1 MTNRETKLDIIQA
14 LSNRDV
20 YFKQVND
27 VEYRTR
33 CPYCGDSMNNLNT
46 GHMYI
51 RINPD
56 DNFNIV
62 YHCFKCEES
71 GIMTADV
78 LSALDIDDVDIK
90 SGLYTLNKTA
100 KRADN
105 KNIVSGVQNIY
116 FDYKLPEIKLGKK
129 TEYIENRLGIKF
141 SKDDFKKMK
150 VITSLKDFLIL
161 NDIKSI
167 TCDRYIANAIE
178 RDCVGFLSFGNSH
191 ILFRD
196 ITNRGAIR
204 WFKYPITNESRKNRL
219 FYSMAGSVDPLA
231 SEKIQINLAEGVM
244 DTLSE
249 CYNLGFDDSNIM
261 HISVS
266 GKYYDRIL
274 LYLVDL
280 GLVGSNITINIF
292 ADNDAQYNS
301 KNNNPT
307 DINYFRN
314 LLKKYKHLYGEVNIY
329 YNTMGKDIG
338 VPRDEIN
345 LKRYML

>member
-14 LSNRDV
+14 LANRGV
-20 YFKQVND
+20 YFRQVND

-33 CPYCGDSMNNLNT
+33 CPYCGDSQNNLNT
-46 GHMYI
+46 GHLYI

-62 YHCFKCEES
+62 YHCFKCEEA

-78 LSALDIDDVDIK
+78 LSALEIDDVDIK

-100 KRADN
+100 KKSDN
-105 KNIVSGVQNIY
+105 KNILSGTQNVY
-116 FDYKLPEIKLGKK
+116 FDYKLPDIIPGKK
-129 TEYIENRLGIKF
+129 TEYIEKRLGIKF
-141 SKDDFKKMK
+141 SINDFKKMK

-161 NDIKSI
+161 NNIRNLMF
-167 TCDRYIANAIE
+167 DRSIANMIE
-178 RDCVGFLSFGNSH
+178 RDYVGFLSYGNSH

-196 ITNRGAIR
+196 ITEKGKFSWI
-204 WFKYPITNESRKNRL
+204 KYPITHESKKNRL
-219 FYSMAGSVDPLA
+219 FYVMAGEFNPL
-231 SEKIQINLAEGVM
+231 STDKLQINLCEGIL

-249 CYNLGFDDSNIM
+249 CYNLGYDDSNVM

-274 LYLVDL
+274 LYLIDL
-280 GLVGSNITINIF
+280 GVVGSNVTVNIF
-292 ADNDAQYNS
+292 ADNDAQYNH

-307 DINYFRN
+307 DIVYFRN
-314 LLKKYKHLYGEVNIY
+314 LLKRYKHLYGDVNVF
-329 YNTMGKDIG
+329 YNTLGKDIG
-338 VPRDEIN
+338 VPRDKIN
-345 LKRYML
+345 LKRYTI

>member
-1 MTNRETKLDIIQA
+1 MTNKQVKLDLIEA
-14 LSNRDV
+14 LAMRGI

-33 CPYCGDSMNNLNT
+33 CPFCGDSDNPNT

-56 DNFNIV
+56 DDFNVV

-105 KNIVSGVQNIY
+105 KNIISGIQNIY

-141 SKDDFKKMK
+141 TKDDFKKMK

-161 NDIKSI
+161 NNINSI

-204 WFKYPITNESRKNRL
+204 WFKYPITNESKKNRL
-219 FYSMAGSVDPLA
+219 FYSMSGSVDPL
-231 SEKIQINLAEGVM
+231 STDKIQINLAEGIM

-249 CYNLGFDDSNIM
+249 CYNLGYDDSNIM

-274 LYLVDL
+274 LYLIDL

-292 ADNDAQYNS
+292 ADNDAQYNN

-314 LLKKYKHLYGEVNIY
+314 LLKKYKYLYGEINIF

-338 VPRDEIN
+338 VPKEEIN
-345 LKRYML
+345 LKRYLL

>member
-1 MTNRETKLDIIQA
+1 MTNRETTLDIIQA

-116 FDYKLPEIKLGKK
+116 FDYKLPEIKLDKK

-161 NDIKSI
+161 NNIKSI

-219 FYSMAGSVDPLA
+219 FYSMAGSVDPLT

-249 CYNLGFDDSNIM
+249 CYNLGFDDSNTM

-292 ADNDAQYNS
+292 ADNDAKYNN

-307 DINYFRN
+307 DIKYFRN
-314 LLKKYKHLYGEVNIY
+314 LLKKYKHLYGEVNVY
-329 YNTMGKDIG
+329 YNTLGKDIG

-345 LKRYML
+345 LKRYLL

>member
-56 DNFNIV
+56 DNFSIV

-219 FYSMAGSVDPLA
+219 FYSMAGSVDPLT

-249 CYNLGFDDSNIM
+249 CYNLGFDDENTM
-261 HISVS
+261 HIAVS

-292 ADNDAQYNS
+292 ADNDVQYNN

-345 LKRYML
+345 LKRYIL

>member
-14 LSNRDV
+14 LANRDV
-20 YFKQVND
+20 YFRQVND

-33 CPYCGDSMNNLNT
+33 CPFCGDSTSNLNT

-78 LSALDIDDVDIK
+78 LSALEIDDVDIK
-90 SGLYTLNKTA
+90 GGLYVLNKTA
-100 KRADN
+100 KKADN
-105 KNIVSGVQNIY
+105 KNIISGIQNIY
-116 FDYKLPEIKLGKK
+116 FDYQLPDIKRGKK
-129 TEYIENRLGIKF
+129 TEYIEKRLGLKF
-141 SKDDFKKMK
+141 TDAEFKKMK
-150 VITSLKDFLIL
+150 LITSLKDFLLL
-161 NDIKSI
+161 NNINTI
-167 TCDRYIANAIE
+167 TCDRNIAIALENNY
-178 RDCVGFLSFGNSH
+178 VGFLSYGNSH

-196 ITNRGAIR
+196 ITNKAKIR
-204 WFKYPITNESRKNRL
+204 WLKYPITNESKKNRL
-219 FYSMAGSVDPLA
+219 FYSMAGSVDVL
-231 SEKIQINLAEGVM
+231 STDRIQINLAEGVL

-249 CYNLGFDDSNIM
+249 CYNLGFDDENTM
-261 HISVS
+261 HIAVS

-292 ADNDAQYNS
+292 ADNDAKYNN

-345 LKRYML
+345 LKRYIL